1 MAYSTNKE
9 PTISDVFQA
18 MTNQDKKEYDM
29 FLLNV
34 YGSLIGG
41 CL

>member
-1 MAYSTNKE
+1 MANSVNKIII
-9 PTISDVFQA
+9 PTDVFQS
-18 MTNQDKKEYDM
+18 MTNQDKKEYDA